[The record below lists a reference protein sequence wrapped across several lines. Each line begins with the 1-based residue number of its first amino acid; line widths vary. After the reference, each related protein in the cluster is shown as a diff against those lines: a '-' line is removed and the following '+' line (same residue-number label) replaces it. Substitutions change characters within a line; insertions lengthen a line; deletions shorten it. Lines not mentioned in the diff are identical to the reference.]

1 MERVYKGP
9 GLFGTTFCADRLVW
23 SPARGRVRSATPAD
37 WTGLPAGSGA
47 EGAMD
52 NLRSWAVVGQLD
64 RFTAHTVATRI
75 DPEVAQGEFKVNLQ
89 LASGSLLS

>member
-9 GLFGTTFCADRLVW
+9 GLFWHHFCADRLVW

-37 WTGLPAGSGA
+37 WTGLCPAAGAGA

-75 DPEVAQGEFKVNLQ
+75 DP
-89 LASGSLLS
+89 